1 MCVRCVARIEKGGCF
16 MELEV
21 YRRYSQMARGLEKA
35 ELVFKNGRVFSSGTG
50 EFIDGDVAVADGI
63 VIGIGTYEGE
73 TEIDLDGK
81 VICPGF
87 IDSHLHLESTLVTPG
102 ELVRQAA
109 QCGTT
114 TFIVDPHESA
124 NVSGTDGIDY
134 ILDQTEEAPANVYV
148 MMPSCVPATHVD
160 DNGCLLTA
168 GKMKGYLDHPRI
180 LGLGEVMDAP
190 SVINGSIAMHEK
202 LHLFRDRVKDG
213 HAPFLAP
220 GDLAAYVLGG
230 IDTDHECVDYEYAMA
245 EARNGMQVLIREGS
259 AARNLDAIVKGIVE
273 HHTDTSGF
281 CFCTDDKHIEE
292 IRKEGHINYNVKR
305 AVQLGLPV
313 EKALQMATIQP
324 ARCYGLYQLGIIA
337 PGRQADFVILDNVV
351 DVYHCGKKII
361 KDEKAEVKPCPP
373 HLKNTVHVSGFNEER
388 LKLKHRGEK
397 AHVIQMLE
405 KQIVTK
411 DVVEDVPWVETD
423 GEKYFTS
430 NEEYQKIAV
439 IERHKNT
446 GKMGVGIVKG
456 YGIHGGAIASSVSHD
471 SHNIIVVG
479 DNDHDMA
486 LAVKEMIRTQ
496 GGYTLVCNGEIYGTL
511 PLPVMGLMSDAGYES
526 VNEALARMIPKAHEM
541 GVKDGFDPFITLSFM
556 ALPVIPEIR
565 ITPRGIYLVNED
577 RMLRTPFS

>member
-1 MCVRCVARIEKGGCF
+1 

-21 YRRYSQMARGLEKA
+21 YRKYSQMARGLEKA

-50 EFIDGDVAVADGI
+50 EFIEGDVAVADGI
-63 VIGIGTYEGE
+63 VIGVGTYEGE

-134 ILDQTEEAPANVYV
+134 ILDQTEDAPANVYV

-160 DNGCLLTA
+160 DNGCTLTA

-202 LHLFRDRVKDG
+202 LRLFQDRVKDG

-273 HHTDTSGF
+273 HHTDTSSF

-324 ARCYGLYQLGIIA
+324 ARCYGLYQLGMIA
-337 PGRQADFVILDNVV
+337 PGRQADFVILDNVTDLNVV
-351 DVYHCGKKII
+351 DVYHCGKRVIR
-361 KDEKAEVKPCPP
+361 DEKVEVKPCPP
-373 HLKNTVHVSGFNEER
+373 HLKNTVHVSGFSEER
-388 LKLKHRGEK
+388 LKLKHPGGK

-405 KQIVTK
+405 KQIVTS
-411 DVVEDVPWVETD
+411 DVVEEVPWKVLD
-423 GEKYFTS
+423 GEKYFVPDG
-430 NEEYQKIAV
+430 EYQKIAV

-456 YGIHGGAIASSVSHD
+456 YGIRGGAIASSVSHD

-479 DNDHDMA
+479 DNDRDMA
-486 LAVKEMIRTQ
+486 LAVKEMMRTQ
-496 GGYTLVCNGEIYGTL
+496 GGYTLVRDGEIYGTL

-526 VNEALARMIPKAHEM
+526 VNEALAKMIPKAHEM
-541 GVKDGFDPFITLSFM
+541 GVKDGFEPFITLSFM

-565 ITPRGIYLVNED
+565 ITPRGIYLVKED
-577 RMLRTPFS
+577 RMLRTPFC

>member
-1 MCVRCVARIEKGGCF
+1 MKLQKYQKCS
-16 MELEV
+16 EV
-21 YRRYSQMARGLEKA
+21 TRGLEKA
-35 ELVFKNGRVFSSGTG
+35 ELVLKNARIVNVFTREILKGDIAI
-50 EFIDGDVAVADGI
+50 EDGLI
-63 VIGIGTYEGE
+63 SGIGSYEGKR
-73 TEIDLDGK
+73 EIDLEGRY
-81 VICPGF
+81 VCPGL
-87 IDSHLHLESTLVTPG
+87 IDSHLHLESTLVTPA
-102 ELVRQAA
+102 ELVTVAA
-109 QCGTT
+109 RHGTT

-124 NVSGTDGIDY
+124 NVSGLKGIDY
-134 ILDQTEEAPANVYV
+134 ILNQTEDVEANVYV

-160 DNGCLLTA
+160 DNGCTLTA

-202 LHLFRDRVKDG
+202 LRLFQDRVKDG
-213 HAPFLAP
+213 HAPFLAS

-273 HHTDTSGF
+273 HHTDTSSF

-324 ARCYGLYQLGIIA
+324 ARCYGLYQLGMIA
-337 PGRQADFVILDNVV
+337 PGRQADFVILDNVTDLNVV
-351 DVYHCGKKII
+351 DVYHCGKRVIR
-361 KDEKAEVKPCPP
+361 DEKVEVKPCPP
-373 HLKNTVHVSGFNEER
+373 HLKNTVHVSGFSEER
-388 LKLKHRGEK
+388 LKLKHPGGK

-405 KQIVTK
+405 KQIVTS
-411 DVVEDVPWVETD
+411 DVVEEVPWKVLD
-423 GEKYFTS
+423 GEKYFVPDG
-430 NEEYQKIAV
+430 EYQKIAV

-456 YGIHGGAIASSVSHD
+456 YGIRGGAIASSVSHD

-479 DNDHDMA
+479 DNDRDMA
-486 LAVKEMIRTQ
+486 LAVKEMMRTQ
-496 GGYTLVCNGEIYGTL
+496 GGYTLVRDGEIYGTL

-526 VNEALARMIPKAHEM
+526 VNEALAKMIPKAHEM

-565 ITPRGIYLVNED
+565 ITPRGIYLVKED
-577 RMLRTPFS
+577 RMLRTPFC

>member
-1 MCVRCVARIEKGGCF
+1 
-16 MELEV
+16 MELEM
-21 YRRYSQMARGLEKA
+21 YRRYSQMARGIENA

-50 EFIDGDVAVADGI
+50 EFIDRDVAVADGI
-63 VIGIGTYEGE
+63 VIGVGTYKGE
-73 TEIDLDGK
+73 REIDLEGK

-134 ILDQTEEAPANVYV
+134 ILDQTDNVPANVYV

-160 DNGCLLTA
+160 DNGCILTA
-168 GKMKGYLDHPRI
+168 GKMKGYLEHPRI

-190 SVINGSIAMHEK
+190 SVINGSVAMNEK
-202 LHLFRDRVKDG
+202 LQLFQDRVKDG

-220 GDLAAYVLGG
+220 GDLSAYVLGG
-230 IDTDHECVDYEYAMA
+230 IDTDHECVDYEYAMS
-245 EARNGMQVLIREGS
+245 EARNGMYVLIREGS
-259 AARNLDAIVKGIVE
+259 AARNLDAIVSGIVE
-273 HHTDTSGF
+273 HHTDTTSF

-292 IRKEGHINYNVKR
+292 IRREGHINYNVKR

-324 ARCYGLYQLGIIA
+324 ARCYGLCHLGMIA
-337 PGRQADFVILDNVV
+337 PGRQADFVILDNVIDLNVV
-351 DVYHCGKKII
+351 DVYHCGKRII
-361 KDEKAEVKPCPP
+361 KEEKKELKICPP
-373 HLKNTVHVSGFNEER
+373 YLKNTVHVSGFSEER
-388 LKLKHRGEK
+388 LKLKHPGTK
-397 AHVIQMLE
+397 ARVIQMQE

-411 DVVEDVPWVETD
+411 AVLEEVPWVEEN
-423 GEKYFTS
+423 GGKYFAPDR
-430 NEEYQKIAV
+430 EYQKIAV

-456 YGIHGGAIASSVSHD
+456 YGICGGAIASSVSHD

-511 PLPVMGLMSDAGYES
+511 PLPVMGLISDAGYER

-541 GVKDGFDPFITLSFM
+541 GVKEGFDPFITLSFM

-565 ITPRGIYLVNED
+565 VTPRGIYLVNED
-577 RMLRTPFS
+577 SIIRTPFG

>member
-1 MCVRCVARIEKGGCF
+1 

-50 EFIDGDVAVADGI
+50 EFIEGDVAVADGI
-63 VIGIGTYEGE
+63 VIGVGTYEGE

-134 ILDQTEEAPANVYV
+134 ILDQTEDAPANVYV

-168 GKMKGYLDHPRI
+168 GRMKAYLDHPRI

-202 LHLFRDRVKDG
+202 LHLFQDRVKDG
-213 HAPFLAP
+213 HAPFLSP

-230 IDTDHECVDYEYAMA
+230 IDTDHECVDYEYAMS
-245 EARNGMQVLIREGS
+245 EARNGMYVLIREGS

-273 HHTDTSGF
+273 HHTDTSSF

-324 ARCYGLYQLGIIA
+324 ARCYGLYQLGMIA
-337 PGRQADFVILDNVV
+337 PGRQADFVILDNVTDLNV
-351 DVYHCGKKII
+351 TDVYHCGKKII
-361 KDEKAEVKPCPP
+361 KDEKVEVKPCPP
-373 HLKNTVHVSGFNEER
+373 HLKNTVHVSGFSEER
-388 LKLKHRGEK
+388 LKLKHPGTK
-397 AHVIQMLE
+397 ARVIQMLE

-411 DVVEDVPWVETD
+411 AVLEEVPRMEAD
-423 GEKYFTS
+423 GEKYFAPDS
-430 NEEYQKIAV
+430 EYQKIAV

-456 YGIHGGAIASSVSHD
+456 YGIRGGAIASSVSHD

-479 DNDHDMA
+479 DNDRDMA

-511 PLPVMGLMSDAGYES
+511 PLPIMGLMSDAGYEN

>member
-1 MCVRCVARIEKGGCF
+1 

-21 YRRYSQMARGLEKA
+21 YRKYSQMARGLEKA

-50 EFIDGDVAVADGI
+50 EFIEGDVAVADGL
-63 VIGIGTYEGE
+63 VIGVGTYEGE

-134 ILDQTEEAPANVYV
+134 ILDQTEDAPANVYV

-160 DNGCLLTA
+160 DNGCTLTA

-202 LHLFRDRVKDG
+202 LRLFQDRVKDG

-273 HHTDTSGF
+273 HHTDTSSF

-324 ARCYGLYQLGIIA
+324 ARCYGLYQLGMIA
-337 PGRQADFVILDNVV
+337 PGRQADFVILDNVTDLNVV
-351 DVYHCGKKII
+351 DVYHCGKRVIR
-361 KDEKAEVKPCPP
+361 DEKVEVKPCPP
-373 HLKNTVHVSGFNEER
+373 HLKNTVHVSGFSEER
-388 LKLKHRGEK
+388 LKLKHPGGK

-405 KQIVTK
+405 KQIVTS
-411 DVVEDVPWVETD
+411 DVVEEVPWKVLD
-423 GEKYFTS
+423 GEKYFVPDG
-430 NEEYQKIAV
+430 EYQKIAV

-456 YGIHGGAIASSVSHD
+456 YGIRGGAIASSVSHD

-479 DNDHDMA
+479 DNDRDMA
-486 LAVKEMIRTQ
+486 LAVKEMMRTQ
-496 GGYTLVCNGEIYGTL
+496 GGYTLVRDGEIYGTL

-526 VNEALARMIPKAHEM
+526 VNEALAKMIPKAYEM

-565 ITPRGIYLVNED
+565 ITPRGIYLVKED
-577 RMLRTPFS
+577 RMLRTPFC

>member
-1 MCVRCVARIEKGGCF
+1 

-21 YRRYSQMARGLEKA
+21 YRKYSQMARGLEKA

-50 EFIDGDVAVADGI
+50 EFIEGDVAVADGL
-63 VIGIGTYEGE
+63 VIGVGTYEGE

-134 ILDQTEEAPANVYV
+134 ILDQTEDAPANVYV

-160 DNGCLLTA
+160 DNGCTLTA

-202 LHLFRDRVKDG
+202 LRLFQDRVKDG

-273 HHTDTSGF
+273 HHTDTSSF

-324 ARCYGLYQLGIIA
+324 ARCYGLYQLGMIA
-337 PGRQADFVILDNVV
+337 PGRQADFVILDNVTDLNVV
-351 DVYHCGKKII
+351 DVYHCGKRVIR
-361 KDEKAEVKPCPP
+361 DEKVEVKPCPP
-373 HLKNTVHVSGFNEER
+373 HLKNTVHVSGFSEER
-388 LKLKHRGEK
+388 LKLKHPGGK

-405 KQIVTK
+405 KQIVTS
-411 DVVEDVPWVETD
+411 DVVEEVPWKVLD
-423 GEKYFTS
+423 GEKYFVPDG
-430 NEEYQKIAV
+430 EYQKIAV

-456 YGIHGGAIASSVSHD
+456 YGIRGGAIASSVSHD

-479 DNDHDMA
+479 DNDRDMA
-486 LAVKEMIRTQ
+486 LAVKEMMRTQ
-496 GGYTLVCNGEIYGTL
+496 GGYTLVRDGEIYGTL

-526 VNEALARMIPKAHEM
+526 VNEALAKMIPKAHEM

-565 ITPRGIYLVNED
+565 ITPRGIYLVKED
-577 RMLRTPFS
+577 RMLRTPFC

>member
-1 MCVRCVARIEKGGCF
+1 

-35 ELVFKNGRVFSSGTG
+35 GLVFKNGRVFSSGTG
-50 EFIDGDVAVADGI
+50 EFIEGDVAVADGI
-63 VIGIGTYEGE
+63 VIGVGTYEGE
-73 TEIDLDGK
+73 TEVDLDGK
-81 VICPGF
+81 VICPEF

-134 ILDQTEEAPANVYV
+134 ILDQTEDAPANVYV

-202 LHLFRDRVKDG
+202 LHLFQDRVKDG
-213 HAPFLAP
+213 HAPFLSP

-230 IDTDHECVDYEYAMA
+230 IDTDHECVDYEYAMS
-245 EARNGMQVLIREGS
+245 EARNGMYVLIREGS

-273 HHTDTSGF
+273 HHTDTSSF

-305 AVQLGLPV
+305 AVQLGLTV

-324 ARCYGLYQLGIIA
+324 ARCYGLYQLGMIA
-337 PGRQADFVILDNVV
+337 PGRQADFVILDNVTDLNVV

-361 KDEKAEVKPCPP
+361 KDEKVEVKPCPP
-373 HLKNTVHVSGFNEER
+373 HLKNTVHVSGFSEKR
-388 LKLKHRGEK
+388 LKLKHPGTK
-397 AHVIQMLE
+397 ARVIEMLE

-411 DVVEDVPWVETD
+411 DVLEEVPWIETD
-423 GEKYFTS
+423 GEKYFS
-430 NEEYQKIAV
+430 ADGEFQKIAV
-439 IERHKNT
+439 IERHRNT

-456 YGIHGGAIASSVSHD
+456 YGIRGGAIASSVSHD

-486 LAVKEMIRTQ
+486 LAVKEMMRTQ

-541 GVKDGFDPFITLSFM
+541 GVKEGFDPFITLSFM

>member
-1 MCVRCVARIEKGGCF
+1 

-168 GKMKGYLDHPRI
+168 GKMKGYLDHQRI

-324 ARCYGLYQLGIIA
+324 ARCYGLYQLGMIA
-337 PGRQADFVILDNVV
+337 PGRQADFVILDNVTDLNVV

>member
-1 MCVRCVARIEKGGCF
+1 

-21 YRRYSQMARGLEKA
+21 YRKYSQMARGLEKA

-50 EFIDGDVAVADGI
+50 EFIEGNVAVADGI
-63 VIGIGTYEGE
+63 VIGVGTYEGE

-134 ILDQTEEAPANVYV
+134 ILDQTEDAPANVYV

-160 DNGCLLTA
+160 DNGCTLTA

-202 LHLFRDRVKDG
+202 LRLFQDRVKDG
-213 HAPFLAP
+213 HAPFLAS

-273 HHTDTSGF
+273 HHTDTSSF

-324 ARCYGLYQLGIIA
+324 ARCYGLYQLGMIA
-337 PGRQADFVILDNVV
+337 PGRQADFVILDNVTDLNVV
-351 DVYHCGKKII
+351 DVYHCGKRVIR
-361 KDEKAEVKPCPP
+361 DEKVEVKPCPP
-373 HLKNTVHVSGFNEER
+373 HLKNTVHVSGFSEER
-388 LKLKHRGEK
+388 LKLKHPGGK

-405 KQIVTK
+405 KQIVTS
-411 DVVEDVPWVETD
+411 DVVEEVPWKVLD
-423 GEKYFTS
+423 GEKYFVPDG
-430 NEEYQKIAV
+430 EYQKIAV

-456 YGIHGGAIASSVSHD
+456 YGIRGGAIASSVSHD

-479 DNDHDMA
+479 DNDRDMA
-486 LAVKEMIRTQ
+486 LAVKEMMRTQ
-496 GGYTLVCNGEIYGTL
+496 GGYTLVRDGEIYGTL

-526 VNEALARMIPKAHEM
+526 VNEALAKMIPKAHEM

-565 ITPRGIYLVNED
+565 ITPRGIYLVKED
-577 RMLRTPFS
+577 RMLRTPFC